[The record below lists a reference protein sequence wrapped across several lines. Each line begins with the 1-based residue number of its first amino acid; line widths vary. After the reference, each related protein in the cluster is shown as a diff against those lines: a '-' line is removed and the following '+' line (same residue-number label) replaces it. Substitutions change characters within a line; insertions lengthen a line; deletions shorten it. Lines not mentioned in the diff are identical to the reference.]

1 MKCSKCGNEFE
12 GKFCSNCGAQ
22 SYYTYD
28 TAKQNEPINQQPKYA
43 DPTVK
48 IKKPKAEKNVYE
60 KFAAEKVEKVKTEKL
75 PRTPQQNMMI
85 GCGTLLALPII
96 LVVIAIMFSFINP
109 AKADS
114 PISDSPVADEYLISF
129 SQATVKQ
136 HLKVPSSA
144 QFPDRNSSA
153 YKVRHNVT
161 DRNYTVTGYVE
172 SQNALGVMLKSYYS
186 VKMEYLYDTKQYH
199 EIQTKIE

>member
-48 IKKPKAEKNVYE
+48 VG
-60 KFAAEKVEKVKTEKL
+60 KVKTEKL
-75 PRTPQQNMMI
+75 PRTPQQNIKI
-85 GCGTLLALPII
+85 GCVTIFAIPII
-96 LVVIAIMFSFINP
+96 LIVVAMIFSILSP

-114 PISDSPVADEYLISF
+114 SVSDSPVADKYLISF
-129 SQATVKQ
+129 SQVTVKQ

-153 YKVRHNVT
+153 YKVRHNVS